1 MTGKCR
7 VNVFLNTLTIKLLT
21 VKLSKLLKLNIMKQP
36 ELGRKISELRT
47 AKGLTQEELVEKCNI
62 SVRTIQRIEAGEVT
76 PRSYTIRTILAA
88 LDYDLSKISD
98 DENNLFN
105 SLIGWV
111 RSFLLIDIDIDKPS
125 DFLIKQLNIAWILGI
140 FYFIIGFF
148 ESAADYFLF
157 KEDRMIFSSGIY
169 IAIKVITLI
178 TFVFF
183 QRGFIM
189 IGGLF
194 KNYLL
199 KIMSFIMIIAII
211 LLSGYDI
218 ISIFYDSVESEFVAG
233 ASALTFGIIGIIYGI
248 SLIRLKKSV
257 GRISKYAGLLEI
269 IGGCFLLTIVL
280 AFVGL
285 LIYIPAE
292 LLEIIIIFKVIEII
306 KIKQTKSNFA

>member
-1 MTGKCR
+1 
-7 VNVFLNTLTIKLLT
+7 
-21 VKLSKLLKLNIMKQP
+21 MKQP
-36 ELGRKISELRT
+36 ELGRKILELRT

-62 SVRTIQRIEAGEVT
+62 SVRTIQRIESGEVT
-76 PRSYTIRTILAA
+76 PRIYTIKTILAA

-98 DENNLFN
+98 DEKNLFDLLFGGVKN
-105 SLIGWV
+105 FMLINV
-111 RSFLLIDIDIDKPS
+111 DVEKPS
-125 DFLIKQLNIAWILGI
+125 DFLIKQLNIAWVLGI
-140 FYFIIGFF
+140 IYFIISLF

-157 KEDRMIFSSGIY
+157 KEERMIFSSGIY
-169 IAIKVITLI
+169 IAIKLVSLI
-178 TFVFF
+178 TFAFF

-194 KNYLL
+194 RNYLL
-199 KIMSFIMIIAII
+199 KIMSFIMIITIII
-211 LLSGYDI
+211 LNSYDI
-218 ISIFYDSVESEFVAG
+218 ISIFNDSVENEFIAG
-233 ASALTFGIIGIIYGI
+233 AYALTFGIIGIIYGI

-280 AFVGL
+280 AFIGL

-306 KIKQTKSNFA
+306 KMKQPESNFA

>member
-1 MTGKCR
+1 
-7 VNVFLNTLTIKLLT
+7 
-21 VKLSKLLKLNIMKQP
+21 MKQP

-62 SVRTIQRIEAGEVT
+62 SVRTIQRIEAGEVI
-76 PRSYTIRTILAA
+76 PRSYTIKTILAA
-88 LDYDLSKISD
+88 LDYDFSKISD
-98 DENNLFN
+98 DENNFFD
-105 SLIGWV
+105 SLVGWIK
-111 RSFLLIDIDIDKPS
+111 RFMLIDIDIEKPS

-148 ESAADYFLF
+148 EGAADYFLF
-157 KEDRMIFSSGIY
+157 KEDRMIFSSGFY
-169 IAIKVITLI
+169 IAIKIISLI
-178 TFVFF
+178 TFAFF

-194 KNYLL
+194 RNYLL
-199 KIMSFIMIIAII
+199 KIMSFIMIFVIV
-211 LLSGYDI
+211 LLNGYDI

-233 ASALTFGIIGIIYGI
+233 ASALTFGIIGIIYGV
-248 SLIRLKKSV
+248 SLIRLKSSV
-257 GRISKYAGLLEI
+257 GGISKYAGLLVI

-292 LLEIIIIFKVIEII
+292 LLEIIVIFKVIEII
-306 KIKQTKSNFA
+306 KTKQAENNFA

>member
-1 MTGKCR
+1 
-7 VNVFLNTLTIKLLT
+7 
-21 VKLSKLLKLNIMKQP
+21 MKQP
-36 ELGRKISELRT
+36 ELGRRISELRT

-76 PRSYTIRTILAA
+76 PRSYTVKTILAA

-98 DENNLFN
+98 DENNLFD
-105 SLIGWV
+105 SFTGWV
-111 RSFLLIDIDIDKPS
+111 KSFMLIDIDVDKPS
-125 DFLIKQLNIAWILGI
+125 NFLIKQLNIAWILGI
-140 FYFIIGFF
+140 IYFIIGFF
-148 ESAADYFLF
+148 EGAADYFLF
-157 KEDRMIFSSGIY
+157 EKDNMIFSSGMY
-169 IAIKVITLI
+169 IAIKIISLI

-194 KNYLL
+194 RNYLL
-199 KIMSFIMIIAII
+199 KIMSFIMIIAITM
-211 LLSGYDI
+211 LSAYDI
-218 ISIFYDSVESEFVAG
+218 ISIFHDSVEREFVAG

-257 GRISKYAGLLEI
+257 GRISKYAGVLEV
-269 IGGCFLLTIVL
+269 IGGCFLLTILL

-306 KIKQTKSNFA
+306 KIKKSESIFA